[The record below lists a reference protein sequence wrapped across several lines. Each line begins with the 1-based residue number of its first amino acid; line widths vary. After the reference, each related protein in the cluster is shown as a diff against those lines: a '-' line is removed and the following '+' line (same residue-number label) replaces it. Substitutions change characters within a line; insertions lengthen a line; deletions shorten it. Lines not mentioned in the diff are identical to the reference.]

1 MLLQYDPLPGNLR
14 VSDLDRSREAAHRYQ
29 LNKAVR
35 ELRQRRHGRRNKRT
49 PRWLLVVKRF
59 A

>member
-1 MLLQYDPLPGNLR
+1 MLLQYDPLPETLR
-14 VSDLDRSREAAHRYQ
+14 VSAADRSREAAHRYQ
-29 LNKAVR
+29 LNQAVR
-35 ELRQRRHGRRNKRT
+35 ELRLRRRERRRKRT